1 MNCLLDGLV
10 TTKDK
15 LMRKFIGL
23 GVLLASSI
31 ISGHAFA
38 QSGAMET
45 QIRCNPPT
53 DAPVFARQ
61 VGAVPKVAKG
71 SPVVSRKGDLA
82 PALMVDGWKPAPGPL
97 SMVLGELGKE
107 AGFAVVG
114 ADGLGNVSWTR
125 DKAPLSEVLDNLTSQ
140 VGSSWSFNAGVIKVE
155 KTPFS
160 SSIPA
165 SLSASSNRDVNL
177 ALVDVLR
184 GYDASSVELSST
196 GISFSATPTVM
207 TKIDTGISGI
217 SEIYAFDVSFSQ
229 GRPSAGRYN
238 WAAISSASIIPEGAG
253 GKIILNDGAETSLAS
268 FLNSSGDVRPG
279 GSQTVAAPANW
290 ALLVPQ
296 SQCGQGSIELTL
308 RPKRVGDG
316 FSFQIA
322 GFGAPVDVPMV
333 TLGQTLVL
341 AAKDPV
347 AGWINIVSIKPRILS
362 VK

>member
-1 MNCLLDGLV
+1 
-10 TTKDK
+10 
-15 LMRKFIGL
+15 MRKFVRL
-23 GVLLASSI
+23 GVLLASTVISI
-31 ISGHAFA
+31 EAHA
-38 QSGAMET
+38 QSGALES
-45 QIRCNPPT
+45 QVRCNLPG
-53 DAPVFARQ
+53 DAPIFARQ
-61 VGAVPKVAKG
+61 VGAVPRVSKGTPVIARKG
-71 SPVVSRKGDLA
+71 SQPPS
-82 PALMVDGWKPAPGPL
+82 LMVEGWKPATGPL
-97 SMVLGELGKE
+97 SSVVGELGRE
-107 AGFAVVG
+107 AGFAVIG
-114 ADGLGNVSWTR
+114 AEGLGNVSWTR
-125 DKAPLSEVLDNLTSQ
+125 DKATLSETLDNLTSQ
-140 VGSSWSFNAGVIKVE
+140 VGASWSFNAGVVKIE
-155 KTPFS
+155 KSPFS

-165 SLSASSNRDVNL
+165 YLTASSNRDVNL

-184 GYDASSVELSST
+184 GYDASSVELSSDK
-196 GISFSATPTVM
+196 ISFSATPAVM

-238 WAAISSASIIPEGAG
+238 WSAIPNTSVILEGAG
-253 GKIILNDGAETSLAS
+253 GRMILNDGDESTLSS
-268 FLNSSGDVRPG
+268 FLKSSGDLKAG

-296 SQCGQGSIELTL
+296 SQCGQGNVELTL

-322 GFGAPVDVPMV
+322 GFGAPTDVPMV

-347 AGWINIVSIKPRILS
+347 AGWINIVTIKPRILS